1 MSGLEAF
8 LDSYGLAA
16 ACLVMLV
23 KAIGVPIPV
32 PGDVILLGI
41 AARAADGKILL
52 WLAFVALLVAIT
64 LGGWLQF
71 TLARGPA
78 RRLVVR
84 YGQRLGLT
92 AERLD
97 SVARRM
103 RQGGP
108 LAIGL
113 GVLTPGVRT
122 AVIPACGL
130 ADLPLTVFLPG
141 LLVGS
146 AIDLALHFA
155 IGVAGSSL
163 LTLSPLPVLL
173 VLAIVGLGVTLY
185 IARRRRAN
193 AAAALTAWTQ
203 ATCPVCLA
211 LEAAAPGRFDPA
223 VRLEGTA

>member
-1 MSGLEAF
+1 MSGLETF
-8 LDSYGLAA
+8 LDTYGLAA
-16 ACLVMLV
+16 ACLLMLV
-23 KAIGVPIPV
+23 KAVGVPIPV
-32 PGDVILLGI
+32 PGDVILLGV

-52 WLAFVALLVAIT
+52 WLAFVALLVVIT

-92 AERLD
+92 SERLEA
-97 SVARRM
+97 VARRM

-108 LAIGL
+108 LTIGL

-130 ADLPLTVFLPG
+130 ADLPLAVFLPG
-141 LLVGS
+141 LLLGS

-173 VLAIVGLGVTLY
+173 ALAVVGLGITLY

-193 AAAALTAWTQ
+193 AGAAITAWTQ

-211 LEAAAPGRFDPA
+211 LEAAAPGRLDPA
-223 VRLEGTA
+223 VRLEGAA

>member
-16 ACLVMLV
+16 ACALMLV
-23 KAIGVPIPV
+23 KAIGIPIPI
-32 PGDVILLGI
+32 PGDVILLGV

-52 WLAFVALLVAIT
+52 WIAFVSLLVAIT
-64 LGGWLQF
+64 LGGVLQF
-71 TLARGPA
+71 ALARGPA
-78 RRLVVR
+78 RRMVAR

-92 AERLD
+92 SERMD
-97 SVARRM
+97 NVARRM

-130 ADLPLTVFLPG
+130 ADLPLAVFLPG
-141 LLVGS
+141 LLLGS

-163 LTLSPLPVLL
+163 LSISPLAVLL
-173 VLAIVGLGVTLY
+173 ALAVVGLAITLY

-193 AAAALTAWTQ
+193 PAAALTAWTQ

-211 LEAAAPGRFDPA
+211 LEAAAPGAFDPA
-223 VRLEGTA
+223 VRLEGVA